1 MKKSVEILGLPV
13 ISITEGRELGISK
26 GLLIDAKNRVVAA
39 ITIEDD
45 EWYRGVKLI
54 PYEAVIAIGVDAMT
68 ITHSE
73 NILTLDEAGDYET
86 LLDENIRIIGTK
98 VFTKSGVI
106 QGKVS
111 EISIA
116 EDGKIELCEIT
127 DNTGAVGEIPSD
139 KISIFGKLV
148 TVIETEAEK
157 KTKFIDAPPAAE
169 SDLPAND
176 AGESD
181 DESAIH
187 TEVESITPI
196 EDEESAEDAV
206 TEISSDE
213 SEVEDTE
220 SAEDAPIEIEAPTA
234 DEESVKNTPKVT
246 QQAEALKAALRRAQ
260 ANQKGAKG
268 SQPNRNPQGKK
279 PSGDKV
285 DDRRRT
291 MLLGKKATRK
301 ITADNGDVIVE
312 EGAEITEEVLQ
323 KAKLANKY
331 IELSMNYTP

>member
-45 EWYRGVKLI
+45 DWYRGVKLI

-157 KTKFIDAPPAAE
+157 KTKFIEPSPSEE
-169 SDLPAND
+169 SEMPANEAVD
-176 AGESD
+176 SVEEPAEHA
-181 DESAIH
+181 EI
-187 TEVESITPI
+187 ESITPI
-196 EDEESAEDAV
+196 EEETVENAEFESEEVTSEPESENVAEESAP
-206 TEISSDE
+206 I
-213 SEVEDTE
+213 EVE
-220 SAEDAPIEIEAPTA
+220 APVS

-260 ANQKGAKG
+260 ANQKPVGK
-268 SQPNRNPQGKK
+268 NPQQARQNPQNKK
-279 PSGDKV
+279 NDKV

-291 MLLGKKATRK
+291 MLLGKKAART
-301 ITADNGDVIVE
+301 ISADNGEVIVA